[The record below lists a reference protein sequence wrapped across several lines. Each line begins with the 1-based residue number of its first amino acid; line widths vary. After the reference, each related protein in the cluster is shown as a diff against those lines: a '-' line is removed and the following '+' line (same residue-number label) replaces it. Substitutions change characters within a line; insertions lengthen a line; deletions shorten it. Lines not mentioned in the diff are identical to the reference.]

1 MMKGRTCQ
9 HETINQS
16 HRDAYI
22 EALRESAQH
31 AAGLRAVDI
40 QLVSD
45 TRVSRGNDEGP
56 AVHRKADMT
65 DEAFVQDL
73 IDEIPIIDSALG
85 KSPERRA
92 FGWSK
97 SFHSCRD

>member
-9 HETINQS
+9 HETIKQS
-16 HRDAYI
+16 HRDAYVD
-22 EALRESAQH
+22 AFRESAQH
-31 AAGLRAVDI
+31 AAGLRAVNVH
-40 QLVSD
+40 LVFD
-45 TRVSRGNDEGP
+45 ARISRGNDEGP

-73 IDEIPIIDSALG
+73 IDEIPIIDPALG
-85 KSPERRA
+85 KTLERRA
-92 FGWSK
+92 FGWLK